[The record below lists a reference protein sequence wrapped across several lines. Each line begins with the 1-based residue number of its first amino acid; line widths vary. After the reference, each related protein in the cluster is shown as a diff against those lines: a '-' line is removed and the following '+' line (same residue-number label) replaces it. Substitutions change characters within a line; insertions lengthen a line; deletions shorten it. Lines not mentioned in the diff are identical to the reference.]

1 MALKLGHVILMVVM
15 LGFFIGGFSTL
26 LNELDRTTNQET
38 YAARQLYTMKN
49 GTDEGVR
56 DAESG
61 FTEKIDVTS
70 AFGVEDN
77 QEVDIRGQESGG
89 LLNLFTK
96 NVITDFVGLLQ
107 QKLFIPPIV
116 TGLVLT
122 LMGVLT
128 TILLLRL
135 FFGENKI

>member
-49 GTDEGVR
+49 GTDKGVR
-56 DAESG
+56 NAESG